1 MSASIHANSLEAYH
15 DGELGAFTK
24 RQREILKAFAQRG
37 TLTDRECLA
46 ALGYSDMNAVRPRIT
61 ELIDSGVLRE
71 VGETKCPVTEKRVRL
86 CEIAPQELPEYLPGF
101 NTGGHR
107 DDG

>member
-1 MSASIHANSLEAYH
+1 MSRTMHANSLDAYY

-24 RQREILKAFAQRG
+24 RQREILKAFGQRA
-37 TLTDRECLA
+37 TLTDRECLT

-61 ELIDSGVLRE
+61 ELIDSGVLVE
-71 VGETKCPVTEKRVRL
+71 VGETKCPATKKTVRI
-86 CEIAPQELPEYLPGF
+86 CRIAPRNNGDYLPGF

>member
-1 MSASIHANSLEAYH
+1 MIHANSLDAYYEGRLE
-15 DGELGAFTK
+15 DFTK

-46 ALGYSDMNAVRPRIT
+46 VLGYTDMNAVRPRIT
-61 ELIDSGVLRE
+61 ELIDYGVLSE
-71 VGETKCPVTEKRVRL
+71 VGETKCPVTEKRVRR
-86 CEIAPQELPEYLPGF
+86 CEIAPKEPPEYLPGF
-101 NTGGHR
+101 NSGGHR

>member
-1 MSASIHANSLEAYH
+1 MSATIHANSLEAYH
-15 DGELGAFTK
+15 DGELGMFTK
-24 RQREILKAFAQRG
+24 RQREILKAFRQRA
-37 TLTDRECLA
+37 TLTDRECLT

-71 VGETKCPVTEKRVRL
+71 VGETKCPVTKKRVRL
-86 CEIAPQELPEYLPGF
+86 CEIAPKEPPEYLPGF

>member
-1 MSASIHANSLEAYH
+1 MSATIHANSLEAYH

-46 ALGYSDMNAVRPRIT
+46 DLGYTDMNAVRPRIT
-61 ELIDSGVLRE
+61 ELIDSGVLSE
-71 VGETKCPVTEKRVRL
+71 VGETKCPVTGKTVRL
-86 CEIAPQELPEYLPGF
+86 CKIAPRNNGDYLPGF